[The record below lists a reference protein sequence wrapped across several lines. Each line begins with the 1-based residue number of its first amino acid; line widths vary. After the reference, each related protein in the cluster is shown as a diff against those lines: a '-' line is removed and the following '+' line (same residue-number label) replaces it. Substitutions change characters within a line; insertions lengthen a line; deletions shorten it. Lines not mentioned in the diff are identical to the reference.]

1 MNKEILAAQRI
12 DKEREERLAIDL
24 RKKEKADFLRE
35 KNKMLLQLEMD
46 RCERAGIPYDEGK
59 ALDKIAQKQTKPPID
74 EIKHGI
80 KTVKTLYTEDRN
92 PGIAKTCFKT
102 INIYVGNVVKD
113 PSEPKFQSINLLNE
127 AFQKRVGKINGGR
140 MILKGFGFEEDAD
153 GSKLTLSKYDADL
166 FAKAMELLK
175 YELM

>member
-59 ALDKIAQKQTKPPID
+59 ALDKIAQK
-74 EIKHGI
+74 
-80 KTVKTLYTEDRN
+80 
-92 PGIAKTCFKT
+92 
-102 INIYVGNVVKD
+102 
-113 PSEPKFQSINLLNE
+113 
-127 AFQKRVGKINGGR
+127 
-140 MILKGFGFEEDAD
+140 
-153 GSKLTLSKYDADL
+153 
-166 FAKAMELLK
+166 
-175 YELM
+175 